1 MNGPDAGEDLFAP
14 DAWLARTL
22 AIPTFSLRP
31 PPSPDPRALS
41 SQMEKAASSGDAFFF
56 AKVPVADISAV
67 SRLAA
72 AGFGVVDTQLGFE
85 HAVQVPGPA
94 GIEVGPAAPA
104 ERGDVLDIAGSCFR
118 YSRFHQDPRIGREAA
133 DRVKR
138 AWAQNCLDGRR
149 GEEVLVARL
158 AGRPAGFLAVLLA
171 QAEGK
176 TAAVIDLVG
185 VGVPD
190 QGRGVGAA
198 LVTAFVSRWRPRA
211 DFLRVGTQAANAT
224 SVRLYERCGFRFR
237 SAAYVLHAHFRHGR
251 PA

>member
-1 MNGPDAGEDLFAP
+1 MSNPESGESFFAP
-14 DAWLARTL
+14 DTWLARTL

-31 PPSPDPRALS
+31 PPSVDPRALA
-41 SQMEKAASSGDAFFF
+41 SQMERVASSGDAFFF
-56 AKVPVADISAV
+56 ARVPAADVPGVAA
-67 SRLAA
+67 LAA

-85 HAVQVPGPA
+85 HAVPVPGPA

-104 ERGDVLDIAGSCFR
+104 ERGAVLDIAGSCFR

-158 AGRPAGFLAVLLA
+158 AGKPTGFLAVLIA
-171 QAEGK
+171 PADGG
-176 TAAVIDLVG
+176 AAAIIDLVG
-185 VGVPD
+185 VGVQD

-198 LVTAFVSRWRPRA
+198 LVAAFVTRWGPRA
-211 DFLRVGTQAANAT
+211 ASLRVGTQAANVA

-237 SAAYVLHAHFRHGR
+237 SASYVMHAHFRRGR